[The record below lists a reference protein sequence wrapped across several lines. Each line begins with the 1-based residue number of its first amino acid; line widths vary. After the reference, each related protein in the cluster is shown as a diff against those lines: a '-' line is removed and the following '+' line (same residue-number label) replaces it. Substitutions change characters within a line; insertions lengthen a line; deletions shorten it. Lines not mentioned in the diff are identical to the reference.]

1 MELKQRFYL
10 LEKLGNYILE
20 KGEAL
25 EEACARAEQQNP
37 WFSREFIALSL
48 KNIAHEYLQKNI
60 LEKWVAEYPVVNVIQ
75 SKKIGLTLAGNIP
88 LVGFHDL
95 LCVFIAGHH
104 AILKLSSK
112 DEVLFKHFISK
123 LNQWDADVS
132 KLITVS
138 DDLKNCDAYI
148 ATGSNNSARY
158 FEYYFKK
165 YPHIIR
171 RNRTSAA
178 ILSGLENEQ
187 ALSLLADDLLLY
199 YGMGCRNVS
208 HIFVPHAYDFLPLL
222 KALKKYNSIAEF
234 YKYKNNYDYRLAI
247 LLMNQ
252 LNYMDSGG
260 ILLIENESLFAP
272 VSCIHYSFYD
282 DEKSIR
288 EALLQNENVQCL
300 VGDGG
305 IPFGTTQQPTI
316 DDYADGVDTMEFL
329 YAL

>member
-1 MELKQRFYL
+1 MELKQRIYL
-10 LEKLGNYILE
+10 LEKLGIYILE

-25 EEACARAEQQNP
+25 EQACMRAEQQNP
-37 WFSREFIALSL
+37 WFSQEFISLSL
-48 KNIAHEYLQKNI
+48 KSIANNFLQKNI
-60 LEKWVAEYPVVNVIQ
+60 LEKWVTKYPVADNV
-75 SKKIGLTLAGNIP
+75 STKKIGLTLAGNIP

-112 DEVLFKHFISK
+112 DEVLFTHFIST
-123 LNQWDADVS
+123 LNEWDAEVS
-132 KLITVS
+132 KLITIS
-138 DDLKNCDAYI
+138 SDLKNCDAYI

-158 FEYYFKK
+158 FEFYFKK

-171 RNRTSAA
+171 RNRTSVA
-178 ILSGLENEQ
+178 ILSGLENEH
-187 ALSLLADDLLLY
+187 ALSLLADDMMLY

-208 HIFVPHAYDFLPLL
+208 HVFVPHEYDFLPLL

-260 ILLIENESLFAP
+260 ILLVENESLFAP
-272 VSCIHYSFYD
+272 VSCIYYSFYD
-282 DEKSIR
+282 DEKNTR
-288 EALLQNENVQCL
+288 EALLQNENIQCL
-300 VGDGG
+300 VGNCG
-305 IPFGTTQQPTI
+305 IPFGTTQQPNI
-316 DDYADGVDTMEFL
+316 DDYADGVDTMQFL
-329 YAL
+329 CAL

>member
-1 MELKQRFYL
+1 MELKQRIYL
-10 LEKLGNYILE
+10 LEKLGIYILE

-25 EEACARAEQQNP
+25 EEACMRAEQQNP
-37 WFSREFIALSL
+37 WFSQEFISLSL
-48 KNIAHEYLQKNI
+48 KNIAQAYLQKNI
-60 LEKWVAEYPVVNVIQ
+60 LEKWVTKYPVADNVS

-95 LCVFIAGHH
+95 LCVFISGHH

-112 DEVLFKHFISK
+112 DEVLFTHFISM
-123 LNQWDADVS
+123 LNEWDAEVS
-132 KLITVS
+132 KLITIS
-138 DDLKNCDAYI
+138 SDLKSCDAYI

-158 FEYYFKK
+158 FEFYFKK

-171 RNRTSAA
+171 RNRTSVA
-178 ILSGLENEQ
+178 ILSGLEDEHT
-187 ALSLLADDLLLY
+187 LSLLADDMMLY

-208 HIFVPHAYDFLPLL
+208 HVFVPHEYDFLPFL

-260 ILLIENESLFAP
+260 ILLVENESLFAP
-272 VSCIHYSFYD
+272 VSCIYYSFYD
-282 DEKSIR
+282 DEKNTR
-288 EALLQNENVQCL
+288 EALLQNENIQCL
-300 VGDGG
+300 VGNGG
-305 IPFGTTQQPTI
+305 IPFGTTQQPNI
-316 DDYADGVDTMEFL
+316 DDYADGVDTMQFL
-329 YAL
+329 CAL

>member
-1 MELKQRFYL
+1 MELKQRIYL
-10 LEKLGNYILE
+10 MEKLGIYILE

-25 EEACARAEQQNP
+25 EEACMRAEQQNP
-37 WFSREFIALSL
+37 WFSQEFISLSL
-48 KNIAHEYLQKNI
+48 KNIAQAYLQKNI
-60 LEKWVAEYPVVNVIQ
+60 LEKWVAKYPVADNV
-75 SKKIGLTLAGNIP
+75 STKKIGLTLAGNIP

-95 LCVFIAGHH
+95 LCVFVSGHH

-112 DEVLFKHFISK
+112 DEVLFTHFISM
-123 LNQWDADVS
+123 LNEWDAEVS
-132 KLITVS
+132 KLITIS
-138 DDLKNCDAYI
+138 SDLKSCDAYI

-158 FEYYFKK
+158 FEFYFKK

-171 RNRTSAA
+171 RNRTSVA
-178 ILSGLENEQ
+178 ILSGLEDEHT
-187 ALSLLADDLLLY
+187 LSLLADDMMLY

-208 HIFVPHAYDFLPLL
+208 HVFVPHEYDFLPLL

-260 ILLIENESLFAP
+260 ILLVEHESLFAP
-272 VSCIHYSFYD
+272 VSCIYYSFYD
-282 DEKSIR
+282 DEKNTR
-288 EALLQNENVQCL
+288 EALLQNENIQCL

-305 IPFGTTQQPTI
+305 IPFGTTQQPNI
-316 DDYADGVDTMEFL
+316 DDYADGVDTMQFL
-329 YAL
+329 CAL